1 LVWSHVLMLGQKC
14 FKCTEEQVN
23 TLPVNDERYEN
34 VDTAFAVPDFSGGSA
49 PDYWS
54 SASSSHESSSYVS
67 IRFIGDEMGRSWEV
81 GIIYWIM
88 C

>member
-1 LVWSHVLMLGQKC
+1 LIWSYALTLGQKC
-14 FKCTEEQVN
+14 YKCTEEQVN

-34 VDTAFAVPDFSGGSA
+34 IDTAFAVPDFSGGSA

-67 IRFIGDEMGRSWEV
+67 KPFTGDEMGRSWGV
-81 GIIYWIM
+81 GNICWMM